1 MPFTVS
7 IVGRPNV
14 GKSTLFNRM
23 TRTRHALVHDM
34 PGVTR
39 DRREGEAQGFD
50 VPLTVIDT
58 PGLEESEG
66 GTLESRMMEQTMV
79 AIEQSQLCLIVLDGR
94 VGVTPVDQFFIKM
107 IRKSGKPTILVV
119 NKCEGDKGDIGL
131 HEAFGLGFDEV
142 LPISAEHNEGV
153 GELFLA
159 IENRAEAMGFSVDAD
174 MLDGGEKS
182 TQIAILGRPNSGK
195 STLVNRVLGEERV
208 LTGPEAGVT
217 RDSIAV
223 PWEYEGRSLRLIDTA
238 GMRRRSNVKKGLE
251 QLSVSDT
258 LRALQYAHVVV
269 LLLDATCPM
278 EKQDL
283 TIAQLVIKEGRSLV
297 VGVNKWDLV
306 AEKKHTLE
314 ELQYRLEKS
323 FPDIKGV
330 SLVPISAKDGTGVDK
345 LFQEVLNAYDI
356 WNKRISTSELNDWLR
371 YTEQS
376 HNPPLGKQKRRIRL
390 KYITQGNI
398 RPPTFTMFVNY
409 PDELPES
416 YRRYVINALR
426 DSFSMPGVP
435 VRLMVRKADNP
446 YANRKKSRKS

>member
-1 MPFTVS
+1 
-7 IVGRPNV
+7 
-14 GKSTLFNRM
+14 
-23 TRTRHALVHDM
+23 M

-345 LFQEVLNAYDI
+345 LFQEVLNC
-356 WNKRISTSELNDWLR
+356 L
-371 YTEQS
+371 
-376 HNPPLGKQKRRIRL
+376 
-390 KYITQGNI
+390 
-398 RPPTFTMFVNY
+398 
-409 PDELPES
+409 
-416 YRRYVINALR
+416 
-426 DSFSMPGVP
+426 
-435 VRLMVRKADNP
+435 
-446 YANRKKSRKS
+446 

>member
-1 MPFTVS
+1 
-7 IVGRPNV
+7 
-14 GKSTLFNRM
+14 
-23 TRTRHALVHDM
+23 
-34 PGVTR
+34 
-39 DRREGEAQGFD
+39 
-50 VPLTVIDT
+50 
-58 PGLEESEG
+58 
-66 GTLESRMMEQTMV
+66 
-79 AIEQSQLCLIVLDGR
+79 
-94 VGVTPVDQFFIKM
+94 
-107 IRKSGKPTILVV
+107 
-119 NKCEGDKGDIGL
+119 
-131 HEAFGLGFDEV
+131 
-142 LPISAEHNEGV
+142 
-153 GELFLA
+153 
-159 IENRAEAMGFSVDAD
+159 